1 VKEVIKLSVYTTLAN
16 LAAVNG
22 GAAEDGPWLIWGIGN
37 TKCATYTEVL
47 SSSDN
52 QAATRLKDGVFIW
65 ATGFMSGM
73 NLLSEEAAIRDLS
86 DESVSRAALEA
97 RILGK
102 CYESPKDALT
112 EVIATIYGQIPLGTS
127 SD

>member
-1 VKEVIKLSVYTTLAN
+1 MGLYAVLAN
-16 LAAVNG
+16 FVPSNAGKAQ
-22 GAAEDGPWLIWGIGN
+22 DGPWLIWGIGN

-47 SSSDN
+47 SSTDQ

-73 NLLSEEAAIRDLS
+73 NLLSEEAEIKDLS
-86 DESVSRAALEA
+86 DESVSREALEA
-97 RILGK
+97 RILGQ
-102 CYESPKDALT
+102 CYETPSDDLVK
-112 EVIATIYGQIPLGTS
+112 VIATIYGRIPLGKL